1 MRIIIYS
8 FILIICCSCRQSSER
23 LEHAF
28 QAAGDNRAEL
38 RKVVDHYSL
47 DPRDSLKR
55 EAAMFLIENMPGHH
69 TLNGPYLRGLRHKVD
84 SATNSFLLGKVIL
97 MQPLRDPRILRQLRP
112 EPDVEHITA
121 EYLIHNIDE
130 AFRQWT
136 TYPWLEELTFDDFL
150 EYLLPYRIGN
160 EPLDYWRDS
169 LPPRQKEHLQEAIA
183 YFDDRKHS
191 VYNMGQMIHGY
202 ALGMDDDS
210 RQVAEIPYNASE
222 CVFSSQ
228 LQLLAYRSAGI
239 PAVIDHVPAWAD
251 MNGFHEWALVIDP
264 KNNDILGEQLEMKNA
279 PKVFRRT
286 YSANEIPMPETNE
299 YIPPFFTSPYNRDV
313 TDKYLRTRD
322 VTVTPASPSHS
333 GNTRHVYL
341 AVFNGKNLRP
351 VDWSR
356 VKRGKAHFRKMGPG
370 IVYFPLYFE
379 GENPQY
385 YSYPFILQANGNI
398 LPLLPDTTRLQTLK
412 ITRKYPLHHNKVYH
426 GNALVG
432 ASFRAANDPTF
443 RDTVRL
449 HRVEHN
455 PNMYPTV
462 IPVDTTRTYRYWL
475 FEHTKA
481 VELAEWQIRDCRG
494 RNITGK
500 IIDPT
505 GRGARLDALFDNN
518 PLSYGRIDRRLIV
531 DFGHPVSVSS
541 IMYLP
546 RNDANGIY
554 PGNEYELFYFNLDG
568 WQSLGCKIADSYE
581 IEFENVPSNAIYW
594 LRNHTTGNEERIFTI
609 SDGKQRFW

>member
-8 FILIICCSCRQSSER
+8 FIIIACCSCRQTSER
-23 LEHAF
+23 LEHAL

-38 RKVVDHYSL
+38 RKVLDHYSL
-47 DPRDSLKR
+47 APRDSLKR
-55 EAAMFLIENMPGHH
+55 EAAVFLIENMPGHY
-69 TLNGPYLRGLRHKVD
+69 TLDGPYLRGLRHKVD
-84 SATNSFLLGKVIL
+84 SATNSFLLEKVIL

-136 TYPWLEELTFDDFL
+136 TYPWLEELTFNDFL

-169 LPPRQKEHLQEAIA
+169 LDPRQKEHLQEAIA

-210 RQVAEIPYNASE
+210 RRVAEIPYNASE

-251 MNGFHEWALVIDP
+251 MNGFHEWTLVIDP
-264 KNNDILGEQLEMKNA
+264 KNNDILGGQLEMKNA

-286 YSANEIPMPETNE
+286 YSANEIPMPEANE

-322 VTVTPASPSHS
+322 VTVSPASPSHS
-333 GNTRHVYL
+333 ENTHHVYL

-379 GENPQY
+379 GENPRY

-398 LPLLPDTTRLQTLK
+398 LPLHPDTTRLQTLK
-412 ITRKYPLHHNKVYH
+412 ITRKYPLHIIRYIMAMLSSEHH
-426 GNALVG
+426 SARLTIRPFETPH
-432 ASFRAANDPTF
+432 ASTGSDTIPTCF
-443 RDTVRL
+443 PRSSPST
-449 HRVEHN
+449 
-455 PNMYPTV
+455 P
-462 IPVDTTRTYRYWL
+462 PVPIVTGFSTTRKRWNWQNGKSGTAGEVTSPEKLSTPRAGEPAL
-475 FEHTKA
+475 TLSLTTTRS
-481 VELAEWQIRDCRG
+481 VTGEL
-494 RNITGK
+494 T
-500 IIDPT
+500 
-505 GRGARLDALFDNN
+505 
-518 PLSYGRIDRRLIV
+518 V
-531 DFGHPVSVSS
+531 D
-541 IMYLP
+541 
-546 RNDANGIY
+546 
-554 PGNEYELFYFNLDG
+554 
-568 WQSLGCKIADSYE
+568 
-581 IEFENVPSNAIYW
+581 
-594 LRNHTTGNEERIFTI
+594 
-609 SDGKQRFW
+609 